1 MIKYIKYLFFLIL
14 FLLNNCSFDKK
25 SGIWTGYEDEIE
37 RVAKLEIESKI
48 ITSKIFSSEDDFS
61 KEVLASKA
69 ITLDSPQNNS
79 SWLMSGLNLQN
90 SSGNLYFPGV
100 QSIFLKKKNRKK

>member
-37 RVAKLEIESKI
+37 RVAKLEVENKI
-48 ITSKIFSSEDDFS
+48 I
-61 KEVLASKA
+61 
-69 ITLDSPQNNS
+69 
-79 SWLMSGLNLQN
+79 
-90 SSGNLYFPGV
+90 
-100 QSIFLKKKNRKK
+100 RKYEC